1 MIHAYAG
8 VIDATL
14 IDVEIVHFISFFFVS
29 RFKKRGIT
37 TLRGGVLGLVAPVGS
52 GSLSLARLVRC
63 YAVALDCCDTQA
75 FWLSG

>member
-1 MIHAYAG
+1 MSE
-8 VIDATL
+8 ATL
-14 IDVEIVHFISFFFVS
+14 IDVEIVHFISFIFFVS

-52 GSLSLARLVRC
+52 DSLSLARLLWC
-63 YAVALDCCDTQA
+63 FEIAFDCCDTQA